1 MWVEV
6 IGLPGVGKTTLI
18 RNNLDTVSA
27 HFRVVESKRSGFLQ
41 KLYARFLYYFRI
53 APGLRDKK
61 LARKLSYRLSFR
73 LFKPRN
79 IPVFFFDSGVAQLIL
94 ENLIETDF
102 KDREEKLKT
111 LQSVQLPNI
120 LIIVC
125 DGLDVTLKRELAR
138 TDRRFDYDEAALGRV
153 YKKAEE
159 VLENDFKPL
168 FEQVHIVKP
177 GEDQRFKDII
187 TNAQSH

>member
-1 MWVEV
+1 MWAEV

-18 RNNLDTVSA
+18 QNNLESISK
-27 HFRVVESKRSGFLQ
+27 HFEIIESKRSGFLQ

-53 APGLRDKK
+53 APGMQDKK

-73 LFKPRN
+73 WFKSAQAHL
-79 IPVFFFDSGVAQLIL
+79 FFFDSGVAQLVL

-102 KDREEKLKT
+102 ANKAKKLEI
-111 LQSVQLPNI
+111 LQRFKRPDI
-120 LIIVC
+120 LIVVGDKPDNVIQ
-125 DGLDVTLKRELAR
+125 RELMR
-138 TDRRFDYDEAALGRV
+138 SDRRFDCDEATLAAL

-159 VLENDFKPL
+159 VLESDFKPL
-168 FEQVHIVKP
+168 FTQVHIVKP